1 MKKVYIILGL
11 LALIIFEFVR
21 VYLIMPL
28 PGSQQFNSIDIAYF
42 LGTNKW
48 VIRLIG
54 YLFVIILTVSI
65 WMNILKREKLFI
77 LFLAT
82 IYIGVFYVFTFKMEA
97 DKMFY
102 QPTKVITAS
111 LLDNKIPS
119 NKLVIGVVIDS
130 VAIAYPIQL
139 IGYHHQ
145 VVDTINN
152 KAIMVTYC
160 TVCRTGR
167 VYSPIVNGKQ
177 ETFRLVGMDHFNA
190 MFEDQSTKSWWRQS
204 NGECIAGPLKGYK
217 LQEITSEQAV
227 LSAWARVHPNTR
239 ILQPDPVFKE
249 KFDQMDT
256 YDKGASKGSLT
267 KRDKTSWS
275 NKSWVLGVEDAGN
288 SKTYDWNQLVVQ
300 RIIQDSIPNNP
311 IVILLENDTASFHT
325 YSRKMNNDVLSFIKN
340 KDSIWDTNTG
350 SLWNYDGICID
361 GQLKGKVLTKVAS
374 YQEFLHSWEFF
385 HPKSSRYGK

>member
-65 WMNILKREKLFI
+65 WMTIVKKVKLLI

-167 VYSPIVNGKQ
+167 VYSPIVN
-177 ETFRLVGMDHFNA
+177 
-190 MFEDQSTKSWWRQS
+190 
-204 NGECIAGPLKGYK
+204 GPLKGYK